1 MSCTIRVAAPGA
13 KFGQPEVKLGIVP
26 GYGATQRLPRL
37 VGRGR
42 ALDMLVS
49 GEMIDS
55 AEAHR
60 IGLVNYVVPQEELL
74 AFSRAW
80 LHKVLAN
87 GPQAVALT
95 MEAVDVGLD
104 CSLEQGL
111 RFEAAAF
118 GLTAAT
124 EDRREGTS
132 AFLEKRKPAFAG
144 K

>member
-1 MSCTIRVAAPGA
+1 
-13 KFGQPEVKLGIVP
+13 
-26 GYGATQRLPRL
+26 
-37 VGRGR
+37 
-42 ALDMLVS
+42 
-49 GEMIDS
+49 
-55 AEAHR
+55 
-60 IGLVNYVVPQEELL
+60 
-74 AFSRAW
+74 
-80 LHKVLAN
+80 
-87 GPQAVALT
+87 
-95 MEAVDVGLD
+95 VDVGLD